1 MAVSALLL
9 LLVLPAETWPG
20 LGLPRRQCVH
30 CCHPAWPPAA
40 PGSYAPENDGEEW
53 MQLPRIRPTIDISIL
68 KGECHGEVWPHLVSY
83 LRRDTPQG
91 RPH

>member
-1 MAVSALLL
+1 
-9 LLVLPAETWPG
+9 
-20 LGLPRRQCVH
+20 
-30 CCHPAWPPAA
+30 
-40 PGSYAPENDGEEW
+40 

-68 KGECHGEVWPHLVSY
+68 KGECHGEVWPHLVSC